1 MEAYSFTDTHAHLY
15 GEEFT
20 DDLDEVIAR
29 ARAAGATR
37 IFLPPT
43 DLRSTESAVKVCS
56 RYPGLCFPMIG
67 IHPEDLGEHPE
78 DDLRAMEERLQ
89 GPHPFIAIGEVGLDL
104 YWDTSRK
111 EEQIRVFHAQIQMGL
126 RHGLPLMVHV
136 RNAYPELIE
145 ALSDYRGEQRLR
157 GVIHCFTGTLSE
169 AQALLHLGHFA
180 LGIGGVVTFK
190 KSTLPQV
197 LREVPFNRLT
207 LETDAPYLTPAPFRG
222 KRNEPSYIPYVIE
235 KLAEIYQVTPAAITE
250 ATEATTCA
258 LFPLAWET
266 EPS

>member
-1 MEAYSFTDTHAHLY
+1 METYSFTDTHAHLY
-15 GEEFT
+15 GEEFA

-78 DDLRAMEERLQ
+78 DDLRAMEEHLQ

-111 EEQIRVFHAQIQMGL
+111 EEQIRVFHAQIQMAL
-126 RHGLPLMVHV
+126 RHGLPLMIHV

-145 ALSDYRGEQRLR
+145 ALSDYRGETRLR
-157 GVIHCFTGTLSE
+157 GVIHCFTGTLGE
-169 AQALLHLGHFA
+169 AQALLHSGHFA

-197 LREVPFNRLT
+197 LREVPLNRLT

-250 ATEATTCA
+250 ATEATTRA
-258 LFPLAWET
+258 LFPLAWGT

>member
-1 MEAYSFTDTHAHLY
+1 M
-15 GEEFT
+15 
-20 DDLDEVIAR
+20 
-29 ARAAGATR
+29 
-37 IFLPPT
+37 
-43 DLRSTESAVKVCS
+43 
-56 RYPGLCFPMIG
+56 
-67 IHPEDLGEHPE
+67 
-78 DDLRAMEERLQ
+78 
-89 GPHPFIAIGEVGLDL
+89 
-104 YWDTSRK
+104 
-111 EEQIRVFHAQIQMGL
+111 
-126 RHGLPLMVHV
+126 
-136 RNAYPELIE
+136 
-145 ALSDYRGEQRLR
+145 R
-157 GVIHCFTGTLSE
+157 GVIHCFTGTLDE

-250 ATEATTCA
+250 ATEATTRA
-258 LFPLAWET
+258 LFPLAWGT